1 MKKTIKRWFVVAKGK
16 DDPDPV
22 HFEWATSSQEAARMS
37 AEHRRESPP
46 WKLLVVQLGPPQGHP
61 IGKEYLNPPGTD
73 FYVPPLKEPMTISEV
88 LNEKTRWKCRKFG
101 RVNIKG
107 QWWVNDTLS
116 VTPA

>member
-1 MKKTIKRWFVVAKGK
+1 
-16 DDPDPV
+16 
-22 HFEWATSSQEAARMS
+22 
-37 AEHRRESPP
+37 
-46 WKLLVVQLGPPQGHP
+46 
-61 IGKEYLNPPGTD
+61 
-73 FYVPPLKEPMTISEV
+73 MTISEV

>member
-1 MKKTIKRWFVVAKGK
+1 MKKWFVVAKGK

-22 HFEWATSSQEAARMS
+22 HFKYTMSEKEAARMS

-46 WKLLVVQLGPPQGHP
+46 WKLLVVQLGPPQGHR
-61 IGKEYLNPPGTD
+61 IGNGYPEPPGTD
-73 FYVPPLKEPMTISEV
+73 FDVPPLNEPLTISEV
-88 LNEKTRWKCRKFG
+88 LNEETRRKFCKFG
-101 RVNIKG
+101 WVNLKR